1 MSVNGRPTMRWRIG
15 VLAVGLAV
23 FTACGAG
30 PGAGTTGTAPEP
42 TPDRPVRYLP
52 LGDSITDGYPQG
64 AGGYRTLLWQ
74 QLVQQDGDSI
84 DFVGSQSGGPPELGD
99 RDHEGHRGWCIDGPC
114 GGHPERTVAPKVQGW
129 ITQYRPDIVSVHLG
143 TNDLNKG
150 AGGVETARR
159 LDRLVGSIYAVDP
172 DVHVILVQIVAGEEK
187 PEQHAIYAGA
197 VLTVARRYQAEGRP
211 LTVVDM
217 SRLLTMPTHFVDG
230 IHPTQFGYDLM
241 ARALRPAVAA
251 AYREVASGRR

>member
-1 MSVNGRPTMRWRIG
+1 MSEQSRPTTPWRVGILLL
-15 VLAVGLAV
+15 VLV
-23 FTACGAG
+23 FLSACTSG
-30 PGAGTTGTAPEP
+30 PGGGTARTAPPP

-52 LGDSITDGYPQG
+52 LGDSITEGYPG
-64 AGGYRTLLWQ
+64 KAGGYRTVLWQ
-74 QLVQQDGDSI
+74 QLVQQDGDLI
-84 DFVGSQSGGPPELGD
+84 DFVGSQSSGPPELGD
-99 RDHEGHRGWCIDGPC
+99 RDHEGHGGWCIDGPC
-114 GGHPERTVAPKVQGW
+114 GGHRERAVAPKIQGL
-129 ITQYRPDIVSVHLG
+129 IRQYRPDIVSVHLG

-172 DVHVILVQIVAGEEK
+172 DVHVILVQIVATHDR
-187 PEQHAIYAGA
+187 PEQHAIYTGTFPGIAD
-197 VLTVARRYQAEGRP
+197 RYRAQGRS

-217 SRLLTMPTHFVDG
+217 SRLLSMPTHFVDK

-251 AYREVASGRR
+251 AYREVA